1 MTFDVTGRIPD
12 PNRVLLFAASTNPN
26 KRTALVE
33 ELLARP
39 EWVEKWTMFFGDRY
53 RNNSANSQIRR
64 YADGV
69 EAFYQYLKGALS
81 LNKPYNLI
89 AQNLITATGEGWRLR
104 RNRPCRRI
112 PPVWGECLWRLAG
125 CRLRS
130 IS

>member
-69 EAFYQYLKGALS
+69 EAFYQYLKARFL
-81 LNKPYNLI
+81 
-89 AQNLITATGEGWRLR
+89 
-104 RNRPCRRI
+104 
-112 PPVWGECLWRLAG
+112 
-125 CRLRS
+125 
-130 IS
+130 